1 MTQIHT
7 CHTCALVAARD
18 AGDAP
23 PWDSIHRTPFWDVAH
38 AFNTSLPGWLVLVTR
53 RHIEAIDELTDEEA
67 AELGVLL
74 RRTSAALRDVTGCV
88 KTYVMQFA
96 EAEGHSHVHFHI
108 VPRMADQPEERRS
121 VGIFGYLGVPDAER
135 VSEALMNEIAERV
148 QTLLLESS

>member
-1 MTQIHT
+1 
-7 CHTCALVAARD
+7 
-18 AGDAP
+18 
-23 PWDSIHRTPFWDVAH
+23 
-38 AFNTSLPGWLVLVTR
+38 
-53 RHIEAIDELTDEEA
+53 
-67 AELGVLL
+67 LGVLL
-74 RRTSAALRDVTGCV
+74 RRTSAALRDITGCV

-108 VPRMADQPEERRS
+108 VPRMADQPGNRRS

>member
-7 CHTCALVAARD
+7 CHTCALVARRD

-23 PWDSIHRTPFWDVAH
+23 LWDSIHRTPYWDVAH
-38 AFNTSLPGWLVLVTR
+38 AFNTSLPGWLVLVAR

-74 RRTSAALRDVTGCV
+74 RRSSAALRDITGCV

-108 VPRMADQPEERRS
+108 VPRMSDQPEERRS
-121 VGIFGYLGVPDAER
+121 TKIFGYLGVPEEER
-135 VSEALMNEIAERV
+135 VTEERMNEIAVHLR
-148 QTLLLESS
+148 QMMKIAY